1 MDNVISLVTR
11 LQNAAAVLGDGI
23 GGQNASFPSLWD
35 RLPSIVVIGGQ
46 SSGKSSVL
54 EAVVGKDFLPRGTG
68 IVTRRPL
75 VLQLI
80 HLDDQS
86 AQEFGE
92 FMHAKGRRY
101 TDFDQ
106 IRQEIED
113 ETERHLGNLSHKAVS
128 PDPIF
133 LTVSSPHVPHLTLI
147 DMPGLTKV
155 PIDGQPKSIV
165 KEIDDMVRDYIKG
178 ENAII
183 LAVSPANADLA
194 TSDALR
200 MARDVDPN
208 GERTIGVLTKIDI
221 MDPGTS
227 VRDILLSK
235 QLRLKNGWVGVVNR
249 GQKDINSKMNMQSA
263 RAREDEF
270 FKGSGEYSDL
280 ANVGM
285 AYLSEKLSSRLL
297 HEIKRALPGLQ
308 TSIKQDILNIEKELA
323 ILGASVMDSRGKMI
337 HFILKR
343 CRDFETSYTEMID
356 RGKGGGERILEVFEQ
371 KLYAELHQLP
381 FEQVLNVDNV
391 RRIISQADG
400 IRPHLIAPEMGYR
413 RLLEAGL
420 KLMKDPAQSAVE
432 EIHRILLEIIEL
444 ALKTDACRMLTKYGS
459 LATEITNAAVT
470 RLESLKNDSREMVK
484 TLVEMEASY
493 FSANIFRH
501 IMELQARSGT
511 SQEARIALREFRTL
525 SGKDIDARNDDAVS
539 GQVYLR
545 KIASQVSAY
554 LNFVRRQLLNTI
566 PKAIVHAQVMKAKDN
581 ILDSLQEEVAS
592 KDEEELSRLLHE
604 DPNVTRRRA
613 QCQQRLKLLNK
624 AQQEIANTRF

>member
-1 MDNVISLVTR
+1 MDNVISMVTR

-23 GGQNASFPSLWD
+23 GSKNRSFPSLWE

-54 EAVVGKDFLPRGTG
+54 EAVVGRDFLPRGTG

-75 VLQLI
+75 VLQLV
-80 HLDDQS
+80 HLDDS
-86 AQEFGE
+86 AAQEVGE
-92 FMHAKGRRY
+92 FMHAKGRKY
-101 TDFDQ
+101 TNFDQ

-113 ETERHLGNLSHKAVS
+113 ETIRHLGNLTQKAVS

-133 LTVSSPHVPHLTLI
+133 LTVSSPNVPNLTLV

-155 PIDGQPKSIV
+155 PIDGQPRSIV
-165 KEIDDMVRDYIKG
+165 KEIDDMVRAYIKG

-227 VRDILLSK
+227 VRDVLQSK
-235 QLRLKNGWVGVVNR
+235 HLRLKHGWVGVVNR
-249 GQKDINSKMNMQSA
+249 GQKDINSKMDMHAA
-263 RAREDEF
+263 RSRESEF
-270 FKGSGEYSDL
+270 FSGNSEYSDL
-280 ANVGM
+280 ENVGTG
-285 AYLSEKLSSRLL
+285 YLSQKLSTHLL
-297 HEIKRALPGLQ
+297 NEIKRALPGLL
-308 TSIKQDILNIEKELA
+308 TSIKSEILALEKELA
-323 ILGASVMDSRGKMI
+323 ALGASMMDSRGQMV

-343 CRDFETSYTEMID
+343 CREFETTYSELID

-371 KLYAELHQLP
+371 KLHGELHQLP
-381 FEQVLNVDNV
+381 FDQVLNVENV

-413 RLLEAGL
+413 RLLETGL

-432 EIHRILLEIIEL
+432 EIHRILLDIIDL
-444 ALKTDACRMLTKYGS
+444 TLQNDSCKMLTKYGILVS
-459 LATEITNAAVT
+459 EINNAVVT
-470 RLESLKNDSREMVK
+470 RLESLKNGSREMVK

-501 IMELQARSGT
+501 IIELQTKAGSSTMARA
-511 SQEARIALREFRTL
+511 ELKDFKTL
-525 SGKDIDARNDDAVS
+525 SGKDIDARIDDESS
-539 GQVYLR
+539 GQSYLK

-554 LNFVRRQLLNTI
+554 LNFVRRQLLNTV
-566 PKAIVHAQVMKAKDN
+566 PKAIIHAQVMKAKDN
-581 ILDSLQEEVAS
+581 ILDALQEQVAS
-592 KDEEELSRLLHE
+592 KDEEELARLLHE
-604 DPNVTRRRA
+604 DPDVTRRRA
-613 QCQQRLKLLNK
+613 QCQQRLKLLTR
-624 AQQEIANTRF
+624 AASEISGTRF